1 MKINDLRT
9 IIDMHFDKE
18 EYGDALESCVAL
30 VTEHAHEV
38 TFEDL
43 FKKGLCHFKLD
54 EDAEAIGCFNKALD
68 MEPENVLALSNKG
81 ACLFNLGKTAEAFN
95 IFGQTL
101 KLNPNV
107 FPAWYYIGMH
117 YLKDYSETGNVKAM
131 EKLVTCYR
139 QVVSMAP
146 DFGNFPMHDPQ
157 KNTDYRIDTFL
168 LLHDEIKDLPIEDLI
183 AL

>member
-1 MKINDLRT
+1 VKISDLRHL
-9 IIDMHFDKE
+9 IDMHFDKE
-18 EYGDALESCVAL
+18 EYNDALESCVAL
-30 VTEHAHEV
+30 VTEHQSEV
-38 TFEDL
+38 TFEDM

-68 MEPENVLALSNKG
+68 MEPDNVLALSNKG
-81 ACLFNLGKTAEAFN
+81 TCLYNLGRTADAFAV
-95 IFGQTL
+95 FAKTL

-107 FPAWYYIGMH
+107 FPAWHYIGMH
-117 YLKDYSETGNVKAM
+117 YLRIYSETGDPGAM

-146 DFGNFPMHDPQ
+146 DFGAFPMRDP
-157 KNTDYRIDTFL
+157 KRDMDYRIDTFL
-168 LLHDEIKDLPIEDLI
+168 LMHNDVADLPVDELT

>member
-1 MKINDLRT
+1 MKIADLRHL
-9 IIDMHFDKE
+9 IDLHFDKE
-18 EYGDALESCVAL
+18 EYDDALESCVEL
-30 VTEHAHEV
+30 VTGHPQEV

-54 EDAEAIGCFNKALD
+54 EDAEAIGCFNKALEI
-68 MEPENVLALSNKG
+68 EPENVMLLSNKG
-81 ACLFNLGKTAEAFN
+81 ACLYNLGKTEEAFK

-101 KLNPNV
+101 RLNPNV

-117 YLKDYSETGNVKAM
+117 YLKAYTETGDIKAM

-146 DFGNFPMHDPQ
+146 DFGAFPMHDP
-157 KNTDYRIDTFL
+157 KKDEDYRIDTFL
-168 LLHDEIKDLPIEDLI
+168 LLHSDVTDLPVDELI